1 MHYRI
6 ISFLYIIVT
15 CTIVSSC
22 NFSPKYVRDLSL
34 FKEKK
39 EFENA
44 LQKKVSTETLV
55 NWWDRL
61 NDPLTSRLVKKLL
74 TQNLTLK
81 EASERVFQARA
92 AASISKASKMPNIT
106 LDNSASRRFTTVT
119 SLPDGA
125 KKKVYTNSY
134 ATDLGVSWQL
144 DLFGKLRSANDA
156 AKANALAAE
165 YDLQG
170 ITQTLIAELVYRR
183 VSVYL
188 NNKLLQLAL
197 ENTKNAKK
205 LYITTKKRYELG
217 SSSIKL
223 ADLYL
228 VKENYESSKKDIY
241 QYRRLVADEM
251 YKLDILLAQIPGT
264 ITKAS
269 LARRI
274 NLPKSINVTAL
285 PMQLLDR
292 RPDLKS
298 AEIKIVAANANIGV
312 AIADLFPNFFINSG
326 INYDSNKLGNLFNS
340 ENMSGSILGK
350 ITTKIFTGGALRSNI
365 KIQESKARELSL
377 NYSNKILSAIGEV
390 ESNLKA
396 EQGNMH
402 EYKAQKGSLK
412 LFELT
417 RQQSDIRYLRGIGT
431 LAKLLENK
439 RKTYNANKLLIASE
453 RALWKSRLDL
463 YLSLGGDWLDKDKN

>member
-1 MHYRI
+1 MHNRI
-6 ISFLYIIVT
+6 TPFLYIMIACIV
-15 CTIVSSC
+15 VSSC
-22 NFSPKYVRDLSL
+22 NFSPKYVRDLSI

-39 EFENA
+39 EYKNA
-44 LQKKVSTETLV
+44 LQKKVSTENLA

-61 NDPLTSRLVKKLL
+61 NDPLTSKLVKKLL
-74 TQNLTLK
+74 AQNLTLK
-81 EASERVFQARA
+81 EASERVFQARE
-92 AASISKASKMPNIT
+92 AASISGAGKIPNVT

-119 SLPDGA
+119 TLPDGT
-125 KKKVYTNSY
+125 KKRVYSNSY
-134 ATDLGVSWQL
+134 TTDLGVSWQL
-144 DLFGKLRSANDA
+144 DLFGKIRSANDA
-156 AKANALAAE
+156 ARANALAAE

-188 NNKLLQLAL
+188 NNKLLQLAQ
-197 ENTKNAKK
+197 ENTRNAKK

-217 SSSIKL
+217 SFGIKL
-223 ADLYL
+223 GDLYIA
-228 VKENYESSKKDIY
+228 KENYESSKKDIY
-241 QYRRLVADEM
+241 QFRRLVADEM
-251 YKLDILLAQIPGT
+251 YKLDILLAQTPGT
-264 ITKAS
+264 ITKAV
-269 LARRI
+269 LARKI
-274 NLPKSINVTAL
+274 HLPKPINAVGI

-298 AEIKIVAANANIGV
+298 AEIKIIAANANIGV
-312 AIADLFPNFFINSG
+312 AISDLFPDLLISSG
-326 INYDSNKLGNLFNS
+326 INYNSNKLSNLFIS

-350 ITTKIFTGGALRSNI
+350 ITTKIFAGGALRSNI

-377 NYSNKILSAIGEV
+377 NYANKILSAIGEV

-396 EQGNMH
+396 EQENML

-412 LFELT
+412 LFERT
-417 RQQSDIRYLRGIGT
+417 QQQSDIRYFRGIGT

-439 RKTYNANKLLIASE
+439 RKTYNAHKLLIASE

-463 YLSLGGDWLDKDKN
+463 YLSLGGDWFDKD

>member
-1 MHYRI
+1 
-6 ISFLYIIVT
+6 
-15 CTIVSSC
+15 
-22 NFSPKYVRDLSL
+22 
-34 FKEKK
+34 
-39 EFENA
+39 
-44 LQKKVSTETLV
+44 
-55 NWWDRL
+55 
-61 NDPLTSRLVKKLL
+61 
-74 TQNLTLK
+74 
-81 EASERVFQARA
+81 
-92 AASISKASKMPNIT
+92 
-106 LDNSASRRFTTVT
+106 
-119 SLPDGA
+119 
-125 KKKVYTNSY
+125 VYTNSY
-134 ATDLGVSWQL
+134 SADLGASWQL
-144 DLFGKLRSANDA
+144 DLFGKVRSANNA

-170 ITQTLIAELVYRR
+170 ITQALIAELVYRR

-188 NNKLLQLAL
+188 NNKLLKLAI
-197 ENTKNAKK
+197 ENSKNAEK

-251 YKLDILLAQIPGT
+251 YKLDILLAQTPGT
-264 ITKAS
+264 ITKSS
-269 LARRI
+269 LARRV
-274 NLPKSINVTAL
+274 NLPKQINAAGL

-298 AEIKIVAANANIGV
+298 AEIRIVAANANIGV
-312 AIADLFPNFFINSG
+312 AIADLFPDLLISSG
-326 INYDSNKLGNLFNS
+326 INYNSDKSSNLFNS

-396 EQGNMH
+396 EQENMYD
-402 EYKAQKGSLK
+402 YKSQKGSLK
-412 LFELT
+412 LFKRT
-417 RQQSDIRYLRGIGT
+417 QQQSDIRYLRGIGT

-453 RALWKSRLDL
+453 RALWKSRIDL
-463 YLSLGGDWLDKDKN
+463 YLSLGGDWLDKDTN